1 MELKYSEAP
10 RSPPRAFTKGAAFSI
25 ELTSVG
31 SDPRNI
37 AIILTLSTSSQPIQ
51 ASMSLQ
57 QKEIDRVL
65 HLRRISQARSCY
77 PCRQRK
83 VKCDHGQP
91 CQTCRKRGHPEIC
104 SYNVGTPEKKRGR
117 RAKAAAAAAVSTAS
131 HRGAVQR
138 GGSEPEPESEPEA
151 GLEPPRRNDDA
162 GAHGHESEPSL
173 AHTPSSLATTQTS
186 NSILFTRS
194 ADTTAASCHPP
205 RKELYQGGSSVLTML
220 HGSTDS
226 PAVEMRR
233 KAGPV
238 LGLHN
243 TLEFYPF
250 MKLKTW
256 QERWVALLK
265 LIPQK
270 QEVLRY
276 GHDAFS
282 QVHRCRIVLHTWR
295 HLADHC
301 TLAVRYF
308 PSHGATIYPLNP
320 VMLDPDGLESAF
332 CEYLTAL
339 EAGELRSP
347 DVPSS
352 KWVCKAYISRIAL
365 LLAALATSAHY
376 SVMQSPKK
384 RSEHCLDFVQRA
396 FDALRLANY
405 VLHPSLDGIQTL
417 LIIGT
422 VLQDVG
428 QSDGAWVMMGT
439 TVRAAQALGL
449 HTQSASQ
456 QSDDGA
462 KKKQALWD
470 AICRQDGLL
479 SLCHG
484 RPHIASKQSFATEN
498 TLKHSNRPLDFSEM
512 MCGIVKTSSSLLE
525 LEQLSCEASMK
536 LLAELDGYRSRAA
549 PYLRCREKCTNIQ
562 QRYESLTIE
571 SHLSFAVSI
580 MCRPALSK
588 SALTENE
595 PDVVRALRAQAKDS
609 LMSTAKAFID
619 FQAVSIIP
627 IRTWSL
633 IHAVLSATIVLCLWE
648 ETRRDQESRDVLQR
662 VMEIFSRAAQADDE
676 TGMMVDASGNSNW
689 LSMNHIRALVALQN
703 AIQTD
708 PALHACGGSSS
719 PERQEA
725 DDVVQQNYSL
735 PRGQNTA
742 PIDPMME
749 AGMGYNFTTM
759 LGQSWPMD
767 EYMYPWDTSGLSPL
781 MYLDSIMK
789 APYEAV
795 DEF

>member
-1 MELKYSEAP
+1 M
-10 RSPPRAFTKGAAFSI
+10 
-25 ELTSVG
+25 
-31 SDPRNI
+31 D
-37 AIILTLSTSSQPIQ
+37 
-51 ASMSLQ
+51 LQ

-65 HLRRISQARSCY
+65 YLRRISQARSCY

-83 VKCDHGQP
+83 VKCDHSQP

-117 RAKAAAAAAVSTAS
+117 RAKAAASVSKAS
-131 HRGAVQR
+131 QRAVQR
-138 GGSEPEPESEPEA
+138 RESPESELEA

-162 GAHGHESEPSL
+162 GADGHESEPSL
-173 AHTPSSLATTQTS
+173 THTPSSLATSQTS

-194 ADTTAASCHPP
+194 ADPTAASCHPP

-265 LIPQK
+265 VIPQK
-270 QEVLRY
+270 QEVL
-276 GHDAFS
+276 
-282 QVHRCRIVLHTWR
+282 
-295 HLADHC
+295 
-301 TLAVRYF
+301 RYF

-320 VMLDPDGLESAF
+320 VMLDPDDLESAF
-332 CEYLTAL
+332 CEYLAAL

-405 VLHPSLDGIQTL
+405 VLHPSIDGVHTL

-462 KKKQALWD
+462 KKKQSLWD
-470 AICRQDGLL
+470 AICRQDCLL

-484 RPHIASKQSFATEN
+484 RPNITSKQSFATEN
-498 TLKHSNRPLDFSEM
+498 ILENTNQPLDFSAM
-512 MCGIVKTSSSLLE
+512 MCSIVAVTSSLLE
-525 LEQLSCEASMK
+525 LNQPSCEASMK

-549 PYLRCREKCTNIQ
+549 PYLQCRDKCTNIQ

-571 SHLSFAVSI
+571 IQLFFVVSVL
-580 MCRPALSK
+580 CRPALTK

-595 PDVVRALRAQAKDS
+595 PDVVRALRAQAKES

-633 IHAVLSATIVLCLWE
+633 IHSVLGATILLCLWE
-648 ETRRDQESRDVLQR
+648 ETRHDQESRDVLQR

-676 TGMMVDASGNSNW
+676 TGMMVDASGNNNW
-689 LSMNHIRALVALQN
+689 LSMNHTRALVALQN
-703 AIQTD
+703 AIQKA
-708 PALHACGGSSS
+708 PCGSSS

-725 DDVVQQNYSL
+725 DNVVQQNQSL
-735 PRGQNTA
+735 PRGQNAA

-749 AGMGYNFTTM
+749 TVMGYNFTAM
-759 LGQSWPMD
+759 LGESGSMD

-789 APYEAV
+789 GEHFPARVHSA
-795 DEF
+795 